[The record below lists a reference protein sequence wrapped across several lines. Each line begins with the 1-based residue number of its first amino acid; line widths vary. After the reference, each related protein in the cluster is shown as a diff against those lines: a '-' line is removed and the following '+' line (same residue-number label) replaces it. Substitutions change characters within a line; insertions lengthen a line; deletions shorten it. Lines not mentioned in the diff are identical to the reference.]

1 MLERRKELG
10 GLIPARRAQMGL
22 LDTPPLTAFGNLLK
36 SSGKREI
43 STTMAFVR
51 LLSSLVKDADIGER
65 VVPIV
70 PDEARTF
77 GMEGMFRQLGIYS
90 SVGQQ
95 YTPHDAG
102 QIMFYKEDIK
112 GQILEEGINEA
123 GAFSAWLAAA
133 TSYSTS
139 AYPMVPFYIF
149 YSMFG
154 FQRIGD
160 LAWAAGD
167 SQARGFLIGA
177 TAGRTTLNGEGL
189 QHQDGHSLIL
199 SSTIPNCVSYDPAY
213 AYELAVIVQ
222 DGLRRMF
229 QEGENKFYYITTMN
243 ENYVQ
248 PDMPQG
254 AEDGII
260 QGMYLLK
267 PSTLDGQL
275 RVRLLGGGTV
285 LREVEAAAA
294 ILESDYQVAAD
305 IFSLTSVNEL
315 QREGKSVQRWNLLH
329 PEETPRVPYVSRL
342 LGETGGPVVAA
353 TDYIKL
359 YADQIREFIPGSY
372 SVLGTDGFG
381 RSDTRKKLREFF
393 EVSREYIVIAALKAL
408 ADEGQVEPALV
419 SKAINSLGIEP
430 NREDPF
436 TL

>member
-1 MLERRKELG
+1 
-10 GLIPARRAQMGL
+10 
-22 LDTPPLTAFGNLLK
+22 
-36 SSGKREI
+36 
-43 STTMAFVR
+43 
-51 LLSSLVKDADIGER
+51 
-65 VVPIV
+65 
-70 PDEARTF
+70 
-77 GMEGMFRQLGIYS
+77 
-90 SVGQQ
+90 
-95 YTPHDAG
+95 
-102 QIMFYKEDIK
+102 
-112 GQILEEGINEA
+112 
-123 GAFSAWLAAA
+123 
-133 TSYSTS
+133 
-139 AYPMVPFYIF
+139 
-149 YSMFG
+149 
-154 FQRIGD
+154 
-160 LAWAAGD
+160 
-167 SQARGFLIGA
+167 
-177 TAGRTTLNGEGL
+177 
-189 QHQDGHSLIL
+189 
-199 SSTIPNCVSYDPAY
+199 
-213 AYELAVIVQ
+213 VIVQ

-254 AEDGII
+254 VEEGII
-260 QGMYLLK
+260 QGMYQLK
-267 PSTLDGQL
+267 SSTLDSEL
-275 RVRLLGGGTV
+275 RVRLLGGGTI

-329 PEETPRVPYVSRL
+329 PEETPRESYVSRL

-408 ADEGQVEPALV
+408 ADEGQIEPALV
-419 SKAINSLGIEP
+419 STAINSLGIEP
-430 NREDPF
+430 DREDPF